1 MSALDEL
8 KEELITANHI
18 LARERVVD
26 SFGHISVRHPENA
39 GRYLLSRARAPQLAE
54 VSDIMEFTLE
64 GKSVGAEPGK
74 PYSER
79 FIHGASYDAR
89 PDIMA
94 VVHNHSPNVVPFT
107 VTNKKMRPIMH
118 MCGPIGSRIP
128 NWDIRKNFGD
138 TNLLV
143 TSMEM
148 GRDFAKTLGSHTVAL
163 MRGHG
168 STVVGRSVREVVFT
182 SVYMELNAEMLIKA
196 LSMGDVTY
204 LSDGEIA
211 AITKGRA
218 GFTFERGWENWCRR
232 VGRPYLPSNRDM
244 GEGFSKTDA

>member
-79 FIHGASYDAR
+79 FIHGAIYDAR
-89 PDIMA
+89 PDVMA

-107 VTNKKMRPIMH
+107 VTAQKMRPIMH
-118 MCGPIGSRIP
+118 MCRPIRSRIS
-128 NWDIRKNFGD
+128 NWDIRSNLRR
-138 TNLLV
+138 THLLV
-143 TSMEM
+143 YRLEM
-148 GRDFAKTLGSHTVAL
+148 GLGFAKTLG
-163 MRGHG
+163 
-168 STVVGRSVREVVFT
+168 
-182 SVYMELNAEMLIKA
+182 
-196 LSMGDVTY
+196 
-204 LSDGEIA
+204 
-211 AITKGRA
+211 
-218 GFTFERGWENWCRR
+218 
-232 VGRPYLPSNRDM
+232 
-244 GEGFSKTDA
+244 